1 MGDGMSRKAFFR
13 WNFALQDEFKGHWSE
28 GKAPFKTLGKAL
40 LFVLSALI
48 LFTSSLPAREPVKIR
63 TTEYEIGGKDHP
75 PRLLPPASHILAQT
89 VEPQPLDIEH
99 YRLQLS
105 LFPDA
110 GEIVGTVTISGKT
123 TAPTRTIKV
132 DLYDNLPVD
141 SLVVN
146 GTPLEFTRSENK
158 IQLNLPSALSTGESF
173 TITVSYHGKP
183 RVVGRLQS
191 GMSFGNHAGFPIVA
205 TLSEPYGSPTWW
217 PCIDNPADKTTA
229 ALELTVPNGY
239 VATSNGVL
247 EGVRLN
253 ADSSLTYFWREHYP
267 IANYLIAVTATN
279 FVEFNESYV
288 ALDGATSMPLVYYVY
303 PEHLSR
309 ARSKFAVTKD
319 AMRIYAELFGEYPFL
334 KEKYGMVEF
343 SWGGAM
349 EHQTLT
355 SLGESVVGGLG
366 SGLIT
371 IVHELAHQWWGDWVT
386 MRTWNDIWLNE
397 GFATYCEV
405 LFQEKYYGLPP
416 GQLIQRYD
424 DGRADGI
431 LRGTVYAENASDPW
445 DDYRAIYNKGGW
457 VLHML
462 RHVMG
467 DEAFFAALR
476 EYGRRFAY
484 SNASTEDFQK
494 VCSEIYR
501 QQQNSCSEFYCQQ
514 LDWFFQQWIYAPL
527 RPIYSYSTT
536 ISASDGGA
544 YTIRIRLEQKQM
556 HAIPGRDPALQRV
569 YIMPIDFTIHSA
581 DGTSEVRK
589 VWNTAREQ

>member
-1 MGDGMSRKAFFR
+1 
-13 WNFALQDEFKGHWSE
+13 
-28 GKAPFKTLGKAL
+28 
-40 LFVLSALI
+40 
-48 LFTSSLPAREPVKIR
+48 
-63 TTEYEIGGKDHP
+63 
-75 PRLLPPASHILAQT
+75 
-89 VEPQPLDIEH
+89 
-99 YRLQLS
+99 
-105 LFPDA
+105 
-110 GEIVGTVTISGKT
+110 
-123 TAPTRTIKV
+123 
-132 DLYDNLPVD
+132 
-141 SLVVN
+141 
-146 GTPLEFTRSENK
+146 
-158 IQLNLPSALSTGESF
+158 
-173 TITVSYHGKP
+173 
-183 RVVGRLQS
+183 
-191 GMSFGNHAGFPIVA
+191 
-205 TLSEPYGSPTWW
+205 
-217 PCIDNPADKTTA
+217 
-229 ALELTVPNGY
+229 
-239 VATSNGVL
+239 
-247 EGVRLN
+247 
-253 ADSSLTYFWREHYP
+253 
-267 IANYLIAVTATN
+267 
-279 FVEFNESYV
+279 
-288 ALDGATSMPLVYYVY
+288 
-303 PEHLSR
+303 
-309 ARSKFAVTKD
+309 
-319 AMRIYAELFGEYPFL
+319 
-334 KEKYGMVEF
+334 
-343 SWGGAM
+343 
-349 EHQTLT
+349 
-355 SLGESVVGGLG
+355 
-366 SGLIT
+366 
-371 IVHELAHQWWGDWVT
+371 

-589 VWNTAREQ
+589 VWNTAREQEFVFVVRREPTNVIMDEGNWLLKEIRNH